1 MYVLSI
7 NPDTPTQNEEYR
19 MKARPF
25 SLLAATSVL
34 ALALTAC
41 GASSSQ
47 VSSSS
52 SSASSSASASQSAGS
67 LTVTDNYGEV
77 TISLPVQKVAA
88 TDNRSFEVLEAWG
101 VDLVA
106 APIAL
111 VPATVETYKNDSTI
125 TDIGTHRE
133 PNLELLAAEEP
144 DLIINGQRFSQ
155 HYEAIKELN
164 PQAAILELEPR
175 DGEPL
180 DAELKRQVT
189 VLGEVFGKQAE
200 AEHPVADFDAAL
212 ARAKAAYDGQS
223 TVMAVNVSGGEIGY
237 IAPSLGRTYGP
248 VFDMLGLKPALEV
261 DGASDNHQG
270 DDISVEAIAEAN
282 PDWLLVLDRDAATSD
297 DEGSPA
303 AADVIAGSSALANVS
318 AITSGQVIYAPTDT
332 YTNESI
338 ITYTEILNDIAD
350 QFEAAK

>member
-1 MYVLSI
+1 
-7 NPDTPTQNEEYR
+7 
-19 MKARPF
+19 MKANRI

-41 GASSSQ
+41 GAGSSTTASNE
-47 VSSSS
+47 SSASG
-52 SSASSSASASQSAGS
+52 SASSSASASQSAGTV
-67 LTVTDNYGEV
+67 TVTDNYGEV
-77 TISLPVQKVAA
+77 TVTLPVQKVAA
-88 TDNRSFEVLEAWG
+88 TDNRSFEILEDWG

-106 APIAL
+106 APLTLI
-111 VPATVETYKNDSTI
+111 PPTIETYKNDSSI

-144 DLIINGQRFSQ
+144 DLIVNGQRFSQ
-155 HYEAIKELN
+155 HYDAIKELN

-175 DGEPL
+175 EGQPL

-200 AEHPVADFDAAL
+200 AEKLIADFDAAL
-212 ARAKAAYDGQS
+212 ARAKAAYDGTS

-237 IAPSLGRTYGP
+237 IAPSIGRTYGP
-248 VFDMLGLKPALEV
+248 IFDMLSLKPALEV
-261 DGASDNHQG
+261 EGSSDNHQG
-270 DDISVEAIAEAN
+270 DDISVEAIAQAN
-282 PDWLLVLDRDAATSD
+282 PDWLLVLDRDAGTTT

-303 AADVIAGSSALANVS
+303 AADVIAGSSALTNVT
-318 AITSGQVIYAPTDT
+318 AITKNQIAYAPADT

-338 ITYTEILNDIAD
+338 ITYTEILNDLAD
-350 QFEAAK
+350 KFEAAK